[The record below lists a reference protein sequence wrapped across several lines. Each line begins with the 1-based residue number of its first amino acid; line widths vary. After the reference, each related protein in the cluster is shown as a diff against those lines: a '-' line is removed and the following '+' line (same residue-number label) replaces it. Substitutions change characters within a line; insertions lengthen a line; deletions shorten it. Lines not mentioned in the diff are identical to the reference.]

1 MNERKRNMKLAG
13 IKESAERNLS
23 IHFPTDYAKKLAQ
36 LLNDKQRLKG
46 KNLGEFDEELF
57 FSAGELEG
65 RDGVSVI
72 EVRDKDGYRVGLF
85 DKAVHGTPDLDKM
98 AQDVYYESFRK
109 TLNESASVHID
120 THLSADDMIEKISA
134 KISSNVSFKVKDEQT
149 ILVTMRADPEF
160 SKAMQDLFGMP
171 SFLIDSF
178 TTIHLNKALNE
189 IVNESKADDIY
200 FRSFSE
206 AVQFAREKAEKKGF
220 TIDEDDW
227 FNRVNTGPGKP
238 SVGETFSTSIG
249 LFKDGKKVNKTLNIQ
264 VYGMKNSFELT
275 SYIA

>member
-1 MNERKRNMKLAG
+1 MNEKKRNMKLAG
-13 IKESAERNLS
+13 IKESSERQLT
-23 IHFPTDYAKKLAQ
+23 IHYPTDYAKKLAQ
-36 LLNDKQRLKG
+36 LLNDKQKF
-46 KNLGEFDEELF
+46 KPIDSDVMVFKVEELD
-57 FSAGELEG
+57 AEKKL
-65 RDGVSVI
+65 SVI
-72 EVRDKDGYRVGLF
+72 KVFDNDGHKIGLL

-109 TLNESASVHID
+109 PLNESTSIHID
-120 THLSADDMIEKISA
+120 THLNANDMIEKLSA
-134 KISSNVSFKVKDEQT
+134 KIGSDVSFKAKDEQT

-160 SKAMQDLFGMP
+160 SKAMQDLFGIP
-171 SFLIDSF
+171 SFLVDSF
-178 TTIHLNKALNE
+178 TTIHLNKTSKE
-189 IVNESKADDIY
+189 IVGESKTDDIY

-220 TIDEDDW
+220 TIDEVDW

-249 LFKDGKKVNKTLNIQ
+249 LFKDGKKINKTLNIQ
-264 VYGMKNSFELT
+264 VYGMKNSYELT